1 MPTRRQPRGPR
12 GETMPVKA
20 LDSPPDSESRQG
32 LCPRCEIHADFE
44 VLEGPVP
51 VSFDYEDYI
60 HRLAGQSEPNV
71 LDRVVVLR
79 CSSCRQAIVV
89 VEEQRLGP
97 RPSRDVPTDEL
108 QKRRNSSDGISP
120 IRYRGVHWWPH
131 PGAAQLDSA
140 IPEPLREAFSEG
152 MRCLGVEAP
161 RAAAVMFRR
170 TVEGIVRDTNSK
182 KGVAQLDS
190 NDLAG
195 ALKILAKE
203 GVIDSTLGEWADDVR
218 LLGNTGGHFDP
229 ICDVSLEQ
237 ANDLAQLVRQI
248 LRYQYEERAR
258 RDRIRAASARQAIQA
273 D

>member
-1 MPTRRQPRGPR
+1 MVTRRQPRGPR
-12 GETMPVKA
+12 GETMPIKA
-20 LDSPPDSESRQG
+20 VDAPPDSESRQG
-32 LCPRCEIHADFE
+32 LCPRCEIQADFE
-44 VLEGPVP
+44 VLADPAP
-51 VSFDYEDYI
+51 VSFDYEDRI
-60 HRLAGQSEPNV
+60 PQLAGQAEPNV

-79 CSSCRQAIVV
+79 CSSCRQAVVV

-97 RPSRDVPTDEL
+97 RPSRDVPTNEL
-108 QKRRNSSDGISP
+108 RERRNPSDGISS

-182 KGVAQLDS
+182 KAVAQLDS

-203 GVIDSTLGEWADDVR
+203 SVLDSTLGEWADDVR

-229 ICDVSLEQ
+229 IGDVSMEQ

-248 LRYQYEERAR
+248 LRYHYEERAR
-258 RDRIRAASARQAIQA
+258 RERIRASAREA